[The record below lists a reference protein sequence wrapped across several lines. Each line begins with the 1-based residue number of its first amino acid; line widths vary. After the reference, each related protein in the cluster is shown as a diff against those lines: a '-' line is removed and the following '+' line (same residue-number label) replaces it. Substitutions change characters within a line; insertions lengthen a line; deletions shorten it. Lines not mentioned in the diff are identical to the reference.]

1 VLGSTGDG
9 DARVRRRTRRVVAVV
24 VVVVLSVLSGC
35 TLRGRLPDEGRP
47 EPTGKQ
53 VDPIEANVPWTAPD
67 GHDTGSDSGHEQSV

>member
-9 DARVRRRTRRVVAVV
+9 DARVRGRTRRVVAIV

-35 TLRGRLPDEGRP
+35 TLRGRIPAESHP

-53 VDPIEANVPWTAPD
+53 VDPIEANVPSTDP
-67 GHDTGSDSGHEQSV
+67 GSGRGHEESV